1 LCFSFSSKF
10 QALWDLKPILIKK
23 EETRVRICCN
33 PIPNMG
39 VLIWTVEI
47 TDKAMKIAKVN
58 RVGMS
63 FIQQLN

>member
-1 LCFSFSSKF
+1 
-10 QALWDLKPILIKK
+10 
-23 EETRVRICCN
+23 
-33 PIPNMG
+33 MG